1 VHSLNARKDRSTEK
15 DLTLCKP
22 ARAHEKQ
29 KKRKPTVINLDDFF
43 QGRNLIE
50 NPFANTP
57 ASAEHGCWSTTVSC
71 LSPSLLPI
79 HFSVAST
86 VSVWLGMLQ
95 HTHSKSAAEILGR

>member
-1 VHSLNARKDRSTEK
+1 M
-15 DLTLCKP
+15 
-22 ARAHEKQ
+22 
-29 KKRKPTVINLDDFF
+29 INLDDFF